1 MKEVTSRYAEAL
13 YSLKRDSNSLEKT
26 QEANEEYQTALKL
39 DSEDET
45 TLNNYGNFL
54 LQNGEPESAKKYFI
68 KAIELNPDFNLY
80 KENLYQSTKMSTK
93 YYKLKT
99 KYKNKFLKPIMDKK
113 GYLNVGL
120 SKNNQRKAF
129 KIHRL
134 VALHFIPNIENKPE
148 IDHINTIKT
157 DNTVF
162 LNEDGSIN
170 YEKTNLRWTTRKE
183 NINNPLTK
191 TKMRINARKPSKGKY
206 GKKHHRSKPIIQY
219 DKDGNFIREWDC
231 ANDVERVLGISNKHI
246 GSVCLG
252 KRKSC
257 GGYIWKYKNAA

>member
-1 MKEVTSRYAEAL
+1 MIENTEIWKPVIGYEGLYEVSSLGRVRSLDRIDSNNHPLKGVILKPYISNSGYLLVGL
-13 YSLKRDSNSLEKT
+13 YKQQKRDR
-26 QEANEEYQTALKL
+26 KL
-39 DSEDET
+39 
-45 TLNNYGNFL
+45 L
-54 LQNGEPESAKKYFI
+54 
-68 KAIELNPDFNLY
+68 
-80 KENLYQSTKMSTK
+80 
-93 YYKLKT
+93 
-99 KYKNKFLKPIMDKK
+99 
-113 GYLNVGL
+113 
-120 SKNNQRKAF
+120 
-129 KIHRL
+129 HRL
-134 VALHFIPNIENKPE
+134 VAEAFIPNPENKSE

-162 LNEDGSIN
+162 LNEDGSVN

-219 DKDGNFIREWDC
+219 DKEGNFIKEWEC

>member
-1 MKEVTSRYAEAL
+1 MIENTEIWKPVVGYEELYEVSNFGRVRSLDRIDSNNHPLNGVILKPYISNSGYLLVGL
-13 YSLKRDSNSLEKT
+13 YKQQKRDR
-26 QEANEEYQTALKL
+26 KL
-39 DSEDET
+39 
-45 TLNNYGNFL
+45 L
-54 LQNGEPESAKKYFI
+54 
-68 KAIELNPDFNLY
+68 
-80 KENLYQSTKMSTK
+80 
-93 YYKLKT
+93 
-99 KYKNKFLKPIMDKK
+99 
-113 GYLNVGL
+113 
-120 SKNNQRKAF
+120 
-129 KIHRL
+129 HRL
-134 VALHFIPNIENKPE
+134 VAEAFIPNPENKPE

-183 NINNPLTK
+183 NINNPITK

-219 DKDGNFIREWDC
+219 DKEGNFIKEWDC
-231 ANDVERVLGISNKHI
+231 ANDVEQVLGISNKHI

>member
-1 MKEVTSRYAEAL
+1 MIENTEIWKPVIGYEGLYEVSSLGRVRSLDRIDSNNHPLNGVILKPYISNSGYLLVGL
-13 YSLKRDSNSLEKT
+13 YKQQKRDR
-26 QEANEEYQTALKL
+26 KL
-39 DSEDET
+39 
-45 TLNNYGNFL
+45 L
-54 LQNGEPESAKKYFI
+54 
-68 KAIELNPDFNLY
+68 
-80 KENLYQSTKMSTK
+80 
-93 YYKLKT
+93 
-99 KYKNKFLKPIMDKK
+99 
-113 GYLNVGL
+113 
-120 SKNNQRKAF
+120 
-129 KIHRL
+129 HRL
-134 VALHFIPNIENKPE
+134 VAEAFIPNPENKPE

-219 DKDGNFIREWDC
+219 DKEGNFIKEWEC

-257 GGYIWKYKNAA
+257 GGYIWKYKNAV

>member
-1 MKEVTSRYAEAL
+1 MKEIWKDIEGYEGYQVSNLGMVRSLDRIDSNNHPLKGAILKPYISNSGYLLVGL
-13 YSLKRDSNSLEKT
+13 YKQHKRDR
-26 QEANEEYQTALKL
+26 KL
-39 DSEDET
+39 
-45 TLNNYGNFL
+45 L
-54 LQNGEPESAKKYFI
+54 
-68 KAIELNPDFNLY
+68 
-80 KENLYQSTKMSTK
+80 
-93 YYKLKT
+93 
-99 KYKNKFLKPIMDKK
+99 
-113 GYLNVGL
+113 
-120 SKNNQRKAF
+120 
-129 KIHRL
+129 HRL
-134 VALHFIPNIENKPE
+134 VAEAFIPNPDNKPE

-157 DNTVF
+157 DNTVW
-162 LNEDGSIN
+162 LNEDGSVN

-191 TKMRINARKPSKGKY
+191 TKMQINARKPSKGKY

-219 DKDGNFIREWDC
+219 DKEGNFIREWDC

>member
-1 MKEVTSRYAEAL
+1 MIENTEIWKDIEGYEGYQVSNLGRVRSLDRIDSNNHPLNGVILKPYISNSGYLLVGL
-13 YSLKRDSNSLEKT
+13 YKQQKRDR
-26 QEANEEYQTALKL
+26 KL
-39 DSEDET
+39 
-45 TLNNYGNFL
+45 L
-54 LQNGEPESAKKYFI
+54 
-68 KAIELNPDFNLY
+68 
-80 KENLYQSTKMSTK
+80 
-93 YYKLKT
+93 
-99 KYKNKFLKPIMDKK
+99 
-113 GYLNVGL
+113 
-120 SKNNQRKAF
+120 
-129 KIHRL
+129 HRL
-134 VALHFIPNIENKPE
+134 VAEAFIPNPENKPE

-162 LNEDGSIN
+162 LNEDGSVN

-191 TKMRINARKPSKGKY
+191 TKIRINARKPSKGKY

-219 DKDGNFIREWDC
+219 DKEGNFIKEWEC

>member
-1 MKEVTSRYAEAL
+1 MKEIWKDIKGYEGIYQVSNLGRVKSLDRIDSNNHPLKGVILKPYISNSGYLLVGL
-13 YSLKRDSNSLEKT
+13 YKQQKRDR
-26 QEANEEYQTALKL
+26 KL
-39 DSEDET
+39 
-45 TLNNYGNFL
+45 L
-54 LQNGEPESAKKYFI
+54 
-68 KAIELNPDFNLY
+68 
-80 KENLYQSTKMSTK
+80 
-93 YYKLKT
+93 
-99 KYKNKFLKPIMDKK
+99 
-113 GYLNVGL
+113 
-120 SKNNQRKAF
+120 
-129 KIHRL
+129 HRL
-134 VALHFIPNIENKPE
+134 VAEAFIPNPDNKPE
-148 IDHINTIKT
+148 IDHINTIKI
-157 DNTVF
+157 DNTVC

-191 TKMRINARKPSKGKY
+191 TKMQINARKPSKGKY

-219 DKDGNFIREWDC
+219 DKEGNFIKEWDC

>member
-1 MKEVTSRYAEAL
+1 MKEIWKDIKGYEGIYQVSNLGRVRSLDRIYSNNHPLNGVILKPYISNSGYLLVGL
-13 YSLKRDSNSLEKT
+13 YKQQKRDR
-26 QEANEEYQTALKL
+26 KL
-39 DSEDET
+39 
-45 TLNNYGNFL
+45 L
-54 LQNGEPESAKKYFI
+54 
-68 KAIELNPDFNLY
+68 
-80 KENLYQSTKMSTK
+80 
-93 YYKLKT
+93 
-99 KYKNKFLKPIMDKK
+99 
-113 GYLNVGL
+113 
-120 SKNNQRKAF
+120 
-129 KIHRL
+129 HRL
-134 VALHFIPNIENKPE
+134 VAEAFIPNPENKPE

-191 TKMRINARKPSKGKY
+191 TKMQINARKPSKGKY

-219 DKDGNFIREWDC
+219 DKEGNFIKEWEC

-246 GSVCLG
+246 GSACLG

>member
-1 MKEVTSRYAEAL
+1 M
-13 YSLKRDSNSLEKT
+13 
-26 QEANEEYQTALKL
+26 
-39 DSEDET
+39 
-45 TLNNYGNFL
+45 
-54 LQNGEPESAKKYFI
+54 
-68 KAIELNPDFNLY
+68 IENT
-80 KENLYQSTKMSTK
+80 EIW
-93 YYKLKT
+93 
-99 KYKNKFLKPIMDKK
+99 KPIMGYEGLYECSNLGRVRSLDRIDSNNHPLKGVILK
-113 GYLNVGL
+113 PYISNSGYLLVGL
-120 SKNNQRKAF
+120 YKQQKRDRKLL
-129 KIHRL
+129 HRL
-134 VALHFIPNIENKPE
+134 VAEAFIPNPDNKPE

-191 TKMRINARKPSKGKY
+191 TKMQINARKPSKGKY

-219 DKDGNFIREWDC
+219 DKEGNFIKEWDC

>member
-1 MKEVTSRYAEAL
+1 M
-13 YSLKRDSNSLEKT
+13 
-26 QEANEEYQTALKL
+26 
-39 DSEDET
+39 
-45 TLNNYGNFL
+45 
-54 LQNGEPESAKKYFI
+54 
-68 KAIELNPDFNLY
+68 IENT
-80 KENLYQSTKMSTK
+80 EIW
-93 YYKLKT
+93 
-99 KYKNKFLKPIMDKK
+99 KPIMGYEGLYEVSNLGRVRSLDRIDSNNHPLKGVILK
-113 GYLNVGL
+113 PYISNSGYLLVGL
-120 SKNNQRKAF
+120 YKQQKRDRKLL
-129 KIHRL
+129 HRL
-134 VALHFIPNIENKPE
+134 VAEAFIPNPDNKPE

-191 TKMRINARKPSKGKY
+191 TKMQINARKPSKGKY

-219 DKDGNFIREWDC
+219 DKEGNFIKEWDC

>member
-1 MKEVTSRYAEAL
+1 MIENTEIWKPVVGYKEL
-13 YSLKRDSNSLEKT
+13 YEVSNFGRVRSLDRIDSNNHPLKGVILKPYISNSGYLLVGLYKQQKRDR
-26 QEANEEYQTALKL
+26 KL
-39 DSEDET
+39 
-45 TLNNYGNFL
+45 L
-54 LQNGEPESAKKYFI
+54 
-68 KAIELNPDFNLY
+68 
-80 KENLYQSTKMSTK
+80 
-93 YYKLKT
+93 
-99 KYKNKFLKPIMDKK
+99 
-113 GYLNVGL
+113 
-120 SKNNQRKAF
+120 
-129 KIHRL
+129 HRL
-134 VALHFIPNIENKPE
+134 VAEAFIPNPDNKPE
-148 IDHINTIKT
+148 IDHINTDKT

-191 TKMRINARKPSKGKY
+191 TKMQINARKPSKGKY

-219 DKDGNFIREWDC
+219 DKEGNFIKEWDC

-257 GGYIWKYKNAA
+257 GGYIWKYKNAV

>member
-1 MKEVTSRYAEAL
+1 M
-13 YSLKRDSNSLEKT
+13 
-26 QEANEEYQTALKL
+26 
-39 DSEDET
+39 
-45 TLNNYGNFL
+45 
-54 LQNGEPESAKKYFI
+54 
-68 KAIELNPDFNLY
+68 IENT
-80 KENLYQSTKMSTK
+80 EIW
-93 YYKLKT
+93 
-99 KYKNKFLKPIMDKK
+99 KPIMGYEGLYEVSSLGRVRSLDRIDSNNHPLKGVILK
-113 GYLNVGL
+113 PYISNSGYLLVGL
-120 SKNNQRKAF
+120 YKQQKRNRKLL
-129 KIHRL
+129 HRL
-134 VALHFIPNIENKPE
+134 VAEAFIPNPDNKPE
-148 IDHINTIKT
+148 IDHINTIKI

-191 TKMRINARKPSKGKY
+191 AKMQINARKPSKGKY

-219 DKDGNFIREWDC
+219 DKEGNFIKEWDC

>member
-1 MKEVTSRYAEAL
+1 MIENTEIWKPVVGYEELYEVSNFGRVRSLDRIDSNNHPLKGVILKPYISNSGYLLVGL
-13 YSLKRDSNSLEKT
+13 YKQQKRDR
-26 QEANEEYQTALKL
+26 KL
-39 DSEDET
+39 
-45 TLNNYGNFL
+45 L
-54 LQNGEPESAKKYFI
+54 
-68 KAIELNPDFNLY
+68 
-80 KENLYQSTKMSTK
+80 
-93 YYKLKT
+93 
-99 KYKNKFLKPIMDKK
+99 
-113 GYLNVGL
+113 
-120 SKNNQRKAF
+120 
-129 KIHRL
+129 HRL
-134 VALHFIPNIENKPE
+134 VAEAFIPNPENKPE

-162 LNEDGSIN
+162 LNEDGSID

-206 GKKHHRSKPIIQY
+206 GKKHHKSKPIIQY
-219 DKDGNFIREWDC
+219 DKEGNFIKEWKC

-257 GGYIWKYKNAA
+257 GGYIWKYKNAAY

>member
-1 MKEVTSRYAEAL
+1 MKEIWKDIKGYEGYQVSNLGRVRSLDRIDSNNHPLKGVILKSYISNSGYLLVGL
-13 YSLKRDSNSLEKT
+13 YKQQKRDR
-26 QEANEEYQTALKL
+26 KL
-39 DSEDET
+39 
-45 TLNNYGNFL
+45 L
-54 LQNGEPESAKKYFI
+54 
-68 KAIELNPDFNLY
+68 
-80 KENLYQSTKMSTK
+80 
-93 YYKLKT
+93 
-99 KYKNKFLKPIMDKK
+99 
-113 GYLNVGL
+113 
-120 SKNNQRKAF
+120 
-129 KIHRL
+129 HRL
-134 VALHFIPNIENKPE
+134 VAEAFIPNPDNKPE

-191 TKMRINARKPSKGKY
+191 TKMQINARKPSKGKY

-219 DKDGNFIREWDC
+219 DKEGNFIKEWEC

>member
-1 MKEVTSRYAEAL
+1 MKENTEIWNPVVGYEGL
-13 YSLKRDSNSLEKT
+13 YEVSSYGRVRSLDRIDSNNHPLKGVILKPYISNSGYLLVGLYKQQKRDR
-26 QEANEEYQTALKL
+26 KL
-39 DSEDET
+39 
-45 TLNNYGNFL
+45 L
-54 LQNGEPESAKKYFI
+54 
-68 KAIELNPDFNLY
+68 
-80 KENLYQSTKMSTK
+80 
-93 YYKLKT
+93 
-99 KYKNKFLKPIMDKK
+99 
-113 GYLNVGL
+113 
-120 SKNNQRKAF
+120 
-129 KIHRL
+129 HRL
-134 VALHFIPNIENKPE
+134 VAEAFLPNPDNKPE

-206 GKKHHRSKPIIQY
+206 GKKHHRSKSIIQY
-219 DKDGNFIREWDC
+219 DKEGNFIKEWDC

>member
-1 MKEVTSRYAEAL
+1 MEEIWKTIEGYEGYQVSNLGRVRSVDRIDSNNHPLKGVILKPYISNSGYLLVGL
-13 YSLKRDSNSLEKT
+13 YKQQKRDR
-26 QEANEEYQTALKL
+26 KL
-39 DSEDET
+39 
-45 TLNNYGNFL
+45 L
-54 LQNGEPESAKKYFI
+54 
-68 KAIELNPDFNLY
+68 
-80 KENLYQSTKMSTK
+80 
-93 YYKLKT
+93 
-99 KYKNKFLKPIMDKK
+99 
-113 GYLNVGL
+113 
-120 SKNNQRKAF
+120 
-129 KIHRL
+129 HRL
-134 VALHFIPNIENKPE
+134 VAEAFLPNPDNKPE

-191 TKMRINARKPSKGKY
+191 TKMRINARKPLKGKY

-219 DKDGNFIREWDC
+219 NKEGNFIKEWDC

-257 GGYIWKYKNAA
+257 GGYIWRYKNAA

>member
-1 MKEVTSRYAEAL
+1 MKEIWKDIKGYEGIYQVSNLGRVKSLDRIDSNNHPLKGVILKPYISNSGYLLVGL
-13 YSLKRDSNSLEKT
+13 YKQQKRDR
-26 QEANEEYQTALKL
+26 KL
-39 DSEDET
+39 
-45 TLNNYGNFL
+45 L
-54 LQNGEPESAKKYFI
+54 
-68 KAIELNPDFNLY
+68 
-80 KENLYQSTKMSTK
+80 
-93 YYKLKT
+93 
-99 KYKNKFLKPIMDKK
+99 
-113 GYLNVGL
+113 
-120 SKNNQRKAF
+120 
-129 KIHRL
+129 HRL
-134 VALHFIPNIENKPE
+134 VAEAFIPNPENKPE

-191 TKMRINARKPSKGKY
+191 TKMQINARKPSKGKY

-219 DKDGNFIREWDC
+219 DKEGNFIKEWDC

>member
-1 MKEVTSRYAEAL
+1 MKEIWKDIKGYEGIYQVSSEGRVRSLNRIDNNNHPLKGVILKPYISNSGYLLVGL
-13 YSLKRDSNSLEKT
+13 YKQQKRDR
-26 QEANEEYQTALKL
+26 KL
-39 DSEDET
+39 
-45 TLNNYGNFL
+45 L
-54 LQNGEPESAKKYFI
+54 
-68 KAIELNPDFNLY
+68 
-80 KENLYQSTKMSTK
+80 
-93 YYKLKT
+93 
-99 KYKNKFLKPIMDKK
+99 
-113 GYLNVGL
+113 
-120 SKNNQRKAF
+120 
-129 KIHRL
+129 HRL
-134 VALHFIPNIENKPE
+134 VAEAFIPNPENKPE

-191 TKMRINARKPSKGKY
+191 TKMQINARKPSKGKY

-219 DKDGNFIREWDC
+219 DKEGNFIKEWDC

>member
-1 MKEVTSRYAEAL
+1 MIENTEIWKDIEGYEGYQVSNLGRVRSLDRIDSNNHPLKGVILKPYISNSGYLLVGL
-13 YSLKRDSNSLEKT
+13 YKQQKRDR
-26 QEANEEYQTALKL
+26 KL
-39 DSEDET
+39 
-45 TLNNYGNFL
+45 L
-54 LQNGEPESAKKYFI
+54 
-68 KAIELNPDFNLY
+68 
-80 KENLYQSTKMSTK
+80 
-93 YYKLKT
+93 
-99 KYKNKFLKPIMDKK
+99 
-113 GYLNVGL
+113 
-120 SKNNQRKAF
+120 
-129 KIHRL
+129 HRL
-134 VALHFIPNIENKPE
+134 VAEAFIPNPENKSE

-170 YEKTNLRWTTRKE
+170 YEKTNLRWATRKE

-191 TKMRINARKPSKGKY
+191 TKMQINARKPSKGKY

-219 DKDGNFIREWDC
+219 DKEGNFIKEWEC

>member
-1 MKEVTSRYAEAL
+1 MIENTEIWKPVVGYEELYEVSNFGRVRSLDRIDSNNHPLNGVILKPYISNSGYLLVGL
-13 YSLKRDSNSLEKT
+13 YKQQKRDR
-26 QEANEEYQTALKL
+26 KL
-39 DSEDET
+39 
-45 TLNNYGNFL
+45 L
-54 LQNGEPESAKKYFI
+54 
-68 KAIELNPDFNLY
+68 
-80 KENLYQSTKMSTK
+80 
-93 YYKLKT
+93 
-99 KYKNKFLKPIMDKK
+99 
-113 GYLNVGL
+113 
-120 SKNNQRKAF
+120 
-129 KIHRL
+129 HRL
-134 VALHFIPNIENKPE
+134 VAEAFIPNPENKPE

-183 NINNPLTK
+183 NINNPITK

-219 DKDGNFIREWDC
+219 DREGNFIKEWDC
-231 ANDVERVLGISNKHI
+231 ANDVEQVLGISNKHI

>member
-1 MKEVTSRYAEAL
+1 MKEIWKDIKGYEGIYQVSSEGRVR
-13 YSLKRDSNSLEKT
+13 SLDRV
-26 QEANEEYQTALKL
+26 
-39 DSEDET
+39 EDRGR
-45 TLNNYGNFL
+45 N
-54 LQNGEPESAKKYFI
+54 I
-68 KAIELNPDFNLY
+68 KGKI
-80 KENLYQSTKMSTK
+80 
-93 YYKLKT
+93 
-99 KYKNKFLKPIMDKK
+99 LKPSINPY
-113 GYLNVGL
+113 GYCVVGL
-120 SKNNQRKAF
+120 FKNGTQKKNMV
-129 KIHRL
+129 HRL
-134 VALHFIPNIENKPE
+134 VAEAFIPNPDNKPE

-191 TKMRINARKPSKGKY
+191 TKMQINARKPSKGKY

-219 DKDGNFIREWDC
+219 DKEGNFIKEWDC